1 MKLRLLLFCVYMA
14 CTSIVASAQ
23 PRQMQRVDDP
33 TGYKDTYK
41 DYFTVGVALNIRNV
55 ASPEQMAVVKKN
67 FNSVTAEN
75 AMKPGEIYPK
85 EGVWNFA
92 GADSIANWC
101 RANGVKMRGHCLAW
115 HSQFANWMFT
125 DKKGKPVSKEVFYER
140 LRDHIHTVVNRYK
153 DIVYAWDVLNEAI
166 ADGDGRRAPW
176 MKEAPSPYRKTK
188 MMDLCGEEFIVKVFQ
203 FAREAD
209 PNVELFYND
218 YNACQPAK
226 RDRIYNMVKKMKEM
240 GAPIDGIGMQ
250 GHYNIYFPSME
261 DFDAAIEKYSKIV
274 DKIHITELD
283 LRTNEE
289 MGGQLQ
295 FSLGKAG
302 EVPQYIKTLHE
313 AQYANIF
320 RVLRKHK
327 DVVKNV
333 TFWNLSDADSWIG
346 VNNYPL
352 PFDKDVK
359 PKKVYYTIKNFDPK
373 MDNQVIKEDF
383 RPSPLNQPGQQYP
396 MVNSQ
401 GYARFRVEAPD
412 AKSVIVSL
420 GLGGSGGTVLH
431 KDKDGVWS
439 GTTDGPMDPGF
450 HYYHLTID
458 GGLVNDPGAKDY
470 YGSIR
475 WESGIEIP
483 APDQDFFAYKNVPHG
498 KVVEVNFPSKNTPA
512 DNPHWVGEGGP
523 RAFVYLPPTYD
534 GKKKFPV
541 LYLQHGWGE
550 DETAWMNQGRAN
562 LIMDN
567 MIAEGKCEPFIIVCT
582 YGLTNTCVF
591 GRIHEFDWT
600 VFQRVLIEDLIPY
613 IDANFKTKADKRYR
627 AMAGLSMGGMETR
640 LCTLKYPDVFGSW
653 GLLSGGVY
661 TPEDLSSVKES
672 GAPSYIFISCG
683 SKENPEGVTKAAEAL
698 KAAGY
703 NAESYVSEGTAHEFL
718 TWRRSLREMAP
729 KLFKK

>member
-1 MKLRLLLFCVYMA
+1 M
-14 CTSIVASAQ
+14 
-23 PRQMQRVDDP
+23 
-33 TGYKDTYK
+33 
-41 DYFTVGVALNIRNV
+41 
-55 ASPEQMAVVKKN
+55 
-67 FNSVTAEN
+67 
-75 AMKPGEIYPK
+75 
-85 EGVWNFA
+85 
-92 GADSIANWC
+92 
-101 RANGVKMRGHCLAW
+101 
-115 HSQFANWMFT
+115 
-125 DKKGKPVSKEVFYER
+125 
-140 LRDHIHTVVNRYK
+140 
-153 DIVYAWDVLNEAI
+153 
-166 ADGDGRRAPW
+166 
-176 MKEAPSPYRKTK
+176 
-188 MMDLCGEEFIVKVFQ
+188 
-203 FAREAD
+203 
-209 PNVELFYND
+209 
-218 YNACQPAK
+218 
-226 RDRIYNMVKKMKEM
+226 
-240 GAPIDGIGMQ
+240 
-250 GHYNIYFPSME
+250 
-261 DFDAAIEKYSKIV
+261 
-274 DKIHITELD
+274 
-283 LRTNEE
+283 
-289 MGGQLQ
+289 
-295 FSLGKAG
+295 
-302 EVPQYIKTLHE
+302 
-313 AQYANIF
+313 
-320 RVLRKHK
+320 
-327 DVVKNV
+327 
-333 TFWNLSDADSWIG
+333 
-346 VNNYPL
+346 
-352 PFDKDVK
+352 
-359 PKKVYYTIKNFDPK
+359 
-373 MDNQVIKEDF
+373 
-383 RPSPLNQPGQQYP
+383 
-396 MVNSQ
+396 
-401 GYARFRVEAPD
+401 
-412 AKSVIVSL
+412 SL

-431 KDKDGVWS
+431 KDKDGVWK